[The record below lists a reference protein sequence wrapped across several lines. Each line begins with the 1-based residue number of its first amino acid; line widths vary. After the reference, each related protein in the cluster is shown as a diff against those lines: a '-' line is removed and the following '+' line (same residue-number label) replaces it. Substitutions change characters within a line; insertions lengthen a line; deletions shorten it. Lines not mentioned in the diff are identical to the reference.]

1 VLISILVALAV
12 VAQDHHKIHFNS
24 AKWLIV
30 FAVLGIPFGLAIL
43 IYTNEQSVKIILGIT
58 IVLYALYSL
67 FGKDRIILKTDNKRW
82 LFVCGFISGVLGGAY
97 GLNGPPLVVY
107 GNMRKWSA
115 QHFRATLQA
124 YFLPASLIGT
134 MGYALKGL
142 VTLTVLKYFL
152 ITLPAAIPAIYLGRR
167 LNLKLRDDSFF
178 RYVYLLLICIG
189 IFLIADSVFRI

>member
-1 VLISILVALAV
+1 V

-58 IVLYALYSL
+58 IVFYALYSL

-189 IFLIADSVFRI
+189 IFLIADSVFRF